1 MPSRRKFIK
10 RMVGGT
16 VAYAAYS
23 LGGAGVARARGTTAK
38 ACPERSEGNSVPRP
52 SGRALGANDRVR
64 FGLIGAGGRGQEI
77 FKAALRCANV
87 EAVAVA
93 DLYTRRLDQA
103 RQIAPG
109 VKPYQDFRQLLDDK
123 SIDAVLIAT
132 PQHQHVLNFV
142 PALQAGKDVYQ
153 EKTMAFNPDHAK
165 RMRKAFEGSGR
176 VVQIGIQSTSGTG
189 FVKARELATPERM
202 GVVTAI
208 HTHHYRNEPYGG
220 WMREVPPDCDTQ
232 HLDWKAFEG
241 EATSHPFDPQR
252 YINWRFFWDYSGG
265 NVFENMVHQVGFWYK
280 VLGLKIPRSVTMT
293 GANYLSPKMQVPD
306 TMNVTMDQ
314 PEKIFFTWN
323 SMFGNNFYGEGG
335 DLLLGN
341 KGTILCQELDHVRY
355 VPQGERASEGADKA
369 SAGPDIVGGG
379 DTTEAHMQNFF
390 DCVRSRREP
399 NCPFEIG
406 LRSAIACQMAITS
419 YRRGRTVHWD
429 EKREEIV

>member
-1 MPSRRKFIK
+1 MPTRRKFMK
-10 RMVGGT
+10 RIVGGT
-16 VAYAAYS
+16 VAYAAS
-23 LGGAGVARARGTTAK
+23 RLW
-38 ACPERSEGNSVPRP
+38 P
-52 SGRALGANDRVR
+52 SGRVLGANDRVR

-77 FKAALRCANV
+77 LKAALRCANV
-87 EAVAVA
+87 EAAAVA

-103 RQIAPG
+103 SQIAPN
-109 VKPYQDFRQLLDDK
+109 VKTYQDFRKLLDDK

-132 PQHQHVLNFV
+132 PQHQHALNFV

-153 EKTMAFNPDHAK
+153 EKTMAFNPEHAK

-176 VVQIGIQSTSGTG
+176 VVQIGIQSTSGAG
-189 FVKARELATPERM
+189 FLKARELARPERM
-202 GVVTAI
+202 GVVTAV

-220 WMREVPPDCDTQ
+220 WMREIPSDCDTR
-232 HLDWKAFEG
+232 HLDWKAFQG
-241 EATSHPFDPQR
+241 EATPHPFDPQR

-280 VLGLKIPRSVTMT
+280 VLGLNLPRSVTMT

-314 PEKIFFTWN
+314 PENIFFTWN

-341 KGTILCQELDHVRY
+341 KGTILCQELDQVRY
-355 VPQGERASEGADKA
+355 VPQGERGSERAERP
-369 SAGPDIVGGG
+369 SAAQPDIVGGG
-379 DTTEAHMQNFF
+379 DTTDAHMQNFF

-406 LRSAIACQMAITS
+406 FRSAIACQMAIAS
-419 YRRGRTVHWD
+419 YRRGRPVRWD
-429 EKREEIV
+429 EKREEII

>member
-1 MPSRRKFIK
+1 MYTRRKFMKQIS
-10 RMVGGT
+10 GG
-16 VAYAAYS
+16 AMAYS
-23 LGGAGVARARGTTAK
+23 LWPAAHRV
-38 ACPERSEGNSVPRP
+38 
-52 SGRALGANDRVR
+52 LGANDRVR

-77 FKAALRCANV
+77 FKSALRSTNV

-93 DLYTRRLDQA
+93 DLYTRRLSAAQ
-103 RQIAPG
+103 QIAPRA
-109 VKPYQDFRQLLDDK
+109 KTCQDFRELLDDK

-132 PQHQHVLNFV
+132 PQHQHALNFV

-153 EKTMAFNPDHAK
+153 EKTMALSPDHAK

-176 VVQIGIQSTSGTG
+176 VVQIGIQSTSGAG
-189 FVKARELATPERM
+189 SVKACELATPERM
-202 GVVTAI
+202 GVITAI

-220 WMREVPPDCDTQ
+220 WMREIPPDCDTR

-241 EATSHPFDPQR
+241 EAKPYPFDPQR

-314 PEKIFFTWN
+314 PERIFFTWN
-323 SMFGNNFYGEGG
+323 SMFGNNYYGEGG

-341 KGTILCQELDHVRY
+341 KGTIVCQELDHVRY
-355 VPQGERASEGADKA
+355 VPQGERGSEGAEKS
-369 SAGPDIVGGG
+369 SAGQPDIVGGG

-390 DCVRSRREP
+390 DCVRSRRKP

-406 LRSAIACQMAITS
+406 FHSAIACQMAITS

-429 EKREEIV
+429 EKREDIV